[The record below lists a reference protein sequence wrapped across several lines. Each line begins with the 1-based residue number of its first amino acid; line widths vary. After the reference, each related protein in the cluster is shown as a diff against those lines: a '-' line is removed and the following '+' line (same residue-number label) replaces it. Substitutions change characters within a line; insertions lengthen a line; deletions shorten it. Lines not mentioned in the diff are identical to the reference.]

1 MDIKIILKGIYNLL
15 VVFCML
21 GGFVFWVTVL
31 SLICDWL
38 IDTREIR
45 KQIIKEKHLT
55 NSKLYDIIKSN
66 LKERK

>member
-21 GGFVFWVTVL
+21 GGFVFWATILNFV
-31 SLICDWL
+31 CEWL

-45 KQIIKEKHLT
+45 KQIIKERYLT
-55 NSKLYDIIKSN
+55 NDKLYDIIKSN
-66 LKERK
+66 FKERK